1 MRRKP
6 CVLRTAWPEE
16 EGEEGEE
23 GRNFKATDGRGVKK
37 IDSAEVKRRVR
48 SMPLSTMLGLDDE
61 EYRRELG
68 ENDERGDGS
77 FCDDKSNDSARE
89 KKEEEEARMLDELL
103 DDD

>member
-68 ENDERGDGS
+68 ENDERGDGC
-77 FCDDKSNDSARE
+77 FCDDKSNDSARK

>member
-16 EGEEGEE
+16 EGEEG
-23 GRNFKATDGRGVKK
+23 RNFKATDGRGDIKK

-68 ENDERGDGS
+68 EKDERGDGS
-77 FCDDKSNDSARE
+77 FCDDKSNNRASK